1 MTTEIV
7 RNSSTLAAYSPE
19 EVEKARQ
26 SILNDRA
33 TARRYKL
40 KNRDKIA
47 EYQKEYTLQ
56 YRQDNKEKIREYQ
69 QQYQQDNKEKLKEY
83 YNTER
88 NEYHHQYYQENKEEC
103 KAHTLQYRQ
112 DNLEKYREYD
122 RQYYQDNLEK
132 RKEYHSW
139 YCREHLEYFRAASNR
154 RRALIANAAGNF
166 TAKDFRLLCEAF
178 ENKCFYCGEE
188 LPLGPDHMTPLSKGG
203 SNKFDN
209 IVPACRSCNSR
220 KHAKTFDEYMEYIRE
235 EKLR

>member
-47 EYQKEYTLQ
+47 EYQKEY
-56 YRQDNKEKIREYQ
+56 
-69 QQYQQDNKEKLKEY
+69 
-83 YNTER
+83 
-88 NEYHHQYYQENKEEC
+88 
-103 KAHTLQYRQ
+103 TLQYRQ